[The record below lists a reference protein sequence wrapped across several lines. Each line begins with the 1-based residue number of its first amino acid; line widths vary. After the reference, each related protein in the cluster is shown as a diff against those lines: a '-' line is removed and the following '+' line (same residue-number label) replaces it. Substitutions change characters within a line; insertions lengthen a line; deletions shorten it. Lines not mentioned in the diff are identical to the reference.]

1 MDVEKEIGKMLQK
14 LSAIE
19 AKLDHALSQQ
29 ADHEQRIR
37 LLESKGGR
45 RWEILVT
52 QILTLLAAVFLG
64 WLLAK

>member
-1 MDVEKEIGKMLQK
+1 MEVEKEIGKMLQK

-19 AKLDHALSQQ
+19 IKLDTALSQQ

-37 LLESKGGR
+37 LLESRGSR
-45 RWEILVT
+45 RWETLVT
-52 QILTLLAAVFLG
+52 QVITLLAAAFIG